1 MKHIIFQE
9 LKSKSEKI
17 VELQQKMVN
26 MLYFIRIIYLLVNE
40 IKLCHCLLFEK
51 NGQNSIKINL

>member
-26 MLYFIRIIYLLVNE
+26 ILYFIRII
-40 IKLCHCLLFEK
+40 
-51 NGQNSIKINL
+51 